1 MRKTSKFLFATA
13 MAVTFLALANPSPT
27 VMAKSKG
34 KKSKVV
40 YTLKKGTL
48 TISGKGEMPKK
59 MTFKNNK
66 KVKKVVIKNGV
77 TSVSDKAFYKCKNLS
92 KVTIGK
98 SVKKIG
104 IDSFNG
110 TKIKKV
116 TIPKKVKEIGQDAFE
131 NCKQLENITLPG
143 KYTLKKKKGD
153 DAYATIMGGSM
164 ADTVTFSTSIDLK
177 TVTYVNSNVFD
188 VSANDKNY
196 TSKSGMI
203 YTKDG
208 KTLVRVSAGTKE
220 LSIDEG
226 CETFAL
232 QSILYARHFDGDDY
246 VVCDKLEKIRIPASV
261 KKIDYNAYQAGD
273 YHERFDIGKDIVISG
288 ADLDGES
295 VVNLCNRTNLST
307 WENIAKQV
315 PSIKVENGMYISKD
329 NVLIGYE
336 GKSEK
341 LVVPEGITTIA
352 NNVIKGEGYNPDS
365 KIAKEIVIPD
375 TVKVIEDRAFF
386 SRYNLEKVTLPKNL
400 TEIGDYAFFECNIK
414 EIEIP
419 NTITKWGKNVFS
431 SCALEKVT
439 IPTNIK
445 EIPEGMFEGCYKLKN
460 IVIPDNVEKINE
472 GAFWN
477 CRNLESVTI
486 GKNVK
491 SIGKYAFQNT
501 KLTTIT
507 IPSNVQKIDFN
518 AFCGCDSLE
527 KFVIEGKTDIAN
539 GVFDNTSNVVL
550 DYRLGAQYN
559 KTSVQINNFKRD
571 KKNYLKVKAS
581 WAKVK
586 GISGYEVKVATDKKF
601 KKNVKNVKVNETK
614 TTVTVKQKVKNV
626 YNIKRV
632 YVKVTPYTY
641 VNGKKVYGKSQTDL
655 MK

>member
-13 MAVTFLALANPSPT
+13 MAVTVLALANPSPT

-273 YHERFDIGKDIVISG
+273 YHKRFDIGKDIVISG

-445 EIPEGMFEGCYKLKN
+445 EIPEGMFDACYKLKN
-460 IVIPDNVEKINE
+460 IVIPDNIEKINE
-472 GAFWN
+472 GAFWD

-507 IPSNVQKIDFN
+507 M
-518 AFCGCDSLE
+518 
-527 KFVIEGKTDIAN
+527 
-539 GVFDNTSNVVL
+539 
-550 DYRLGAQYN
+550 Y
-559 KTSVQINNFKRD
+559 
-571 KKNYLKVKAS
+571 KK
-581 WAKVK
+581 
-586 GISGYEVKVATDKKF
+586 
-601 KKNVKNVKVNETK
+601 
-614 TTVTVKQKVKNV
+614 
-626 YNIKRV
+626 
-632 YVKVTPYTY
+632 
-641 VNGKKVYGKSQTDL
+641 
-655 MK
+655 

>member
-13 MAVTFLALANPSPT
+13 MAVTVLALANPSPT

-34 KKSKVV
+34 KKAKVV

-164 ADTVTFSTSIDLK
+164 AGTVTFSTSIDLK

-232 QSILYARHFDGDDY
+232 QSILYARYFDGDDY

-507 IPSNVQKIDFN
+507 IPSNVEKIDFN
-518 AFCGCDSLE
+518 AFLGCDSLE

-581 WAKVK
+581 WAKIK

>member
-13 MAVTFLALANPSPT
+13 MAVTVLALANPSPT

-40 YTLKKGTL
+40 YTIKKGTL

-341 LVVPEGITTIA
+341 LVVTEGITTIA

-445 EIPEGMFEGCYKLKN
+445 EIPEGMFDACYKLKN
-460 IVIPDNVEKINE
+460 IVIPDNIEKINE
-472 GAFWN
+472 GAFWD

-518 AFCGCDSLE
+518 AFLGCDSLE